1 MGPHLPVAKPG
12 VHRFDENYM
21 NEENLPMPGTS
32 TDSPGDIR
40 AEEILAALDE
50 DQRAVALATRGPVCV
65 IAGAGTGKTRAITHR
80 IAYAAAI
87 GTMDPQKVLAIT
99 FTARAAGE
107 MRVRLRGLGVP
118 MVAARTIHAAAL
130 KQLIYFWPS
139 VFGGKT
145 PDLITTKSSF
155 LGEAINR
162 AGLSDTLRATS
173 RELMRDIASEIEWA
187 KVSEVAPEDF
197 LLEIEQ
203 RVQKPRINAE
213 QLAKVYMAYESVKK
227 QELAIDFEDVL
238 LLTAA
243 MIEEERDVRERVQDQ
258 YRYFTIDEYQD
269 ISPIQQR
276 LINAWIGTR
285 QDICVVGDPAQTIY
299 SFAGAT
305 PIFLNSFTKKYP
317 EAEVIRLSTGY
328 RSTPEITFAA
338 NALLRHGAMG
348 QELVAINSHG
358 KKPSVDAYSDES
370 AEIAGVLAQI
380 TDLLKTGTQAQEI
393 AILARTN
400 NQLKGIEREMNRLGL
415 PYQLRNTERFF
426 DRQDVRDF
434 LKVVRQASVIPTE
447 GVHWFDE
454 MRTLS
459 QPFLT
464 GESIDGIAALL
475 HLARELDADPS
486 FSPKTLR
493 SYIREV
499 EDRVQQNNPPTMP
512 VVTLATLHA
521 AKGLEWERVFLI
533 GASEGILPL
542 ENGATGQS
550 DAVINEERRLF
561 YVGMTRAKVDLHI
574 SHRQNPSR
582 FLHESG
588 LLA

>member
-1 MGPHLPVAKPG
+1 VALDG
-12 VHRFDENYM
+12 
-21 NEENLPMPGTS
+21 S
-32 TDSPGDIR
+32 SGDIR
-40 AEEILAALDE
+40 AEEILAALDN

-87 GTMDPQKVLAIT
+87 GTMDPQKVLALT
-99 FTARAAGE
+99 FTSRAAGE
-107 MRVRLRGLGVP
+107 MRTRLRSLGVP
-118 MVAARTIHAAAL
+118 TVAARTIHSAAL
-130 KQLIYFWPS
+130 KQLIYFWPT
-139 VFGGKT
+139 VFGGRVPELMTAKAGF
-145 PDLITTKSSF
+145 I
-155 LGEAINR
+155 GEAINR
-162 AGLSDTLRATS
+162 AGLSSELRATS

-187 KVSEVAPEDF
+187 KVSQVAPEDF
-197 LLEIEQ
+197 VDEISK
-203 RVQKPRINAE
+203 RTQKPRVSAE
-213 QLAKVYMAYESVKK
+213 KLAKVYTAYESVKK

-238 LLTAA
+238 LLAAA
-243 MIEEERDVRERVQDQ
+243 MLEEERTVRERVQDQ

-269 ISPIQQR
+269 ISPVQQR
-276 LINAWIGTR
+276 LINAWLGTR

-305 PIFLNSFTKKYP
+305 PVFLNSFTNRFP
-317 EAEVIRLSTGY
+317 DAEVIRLSTGY

-338 NALLRHGAMG
+338 NSLLRHGSMG
-348 QELVAINSHG
+348 QELVALNDHG
-358 KKPSVDAYSDES
+358 TKPSVDGYANED
-370 AEIAGVLAQI
+370 AEIAGVLAEI
-380 TDLLKTGTQAQEI
+380 TALLQSGTQAQEI

-400 NQLKGIEREMNRLGL
+400 NQLKGVERSMNKLGL
-415 PYQLRNTERFF
+415 PYQVRSTERFF
-426 DRQDVRDF
+426 DRQDVRDY
-434 LKVVRQASVIPTE
+434 LKEVRRASVLPTE
-447 GVHWFDE
+447 GVTWIDE
-454 MRTLS
+454 LRTIA

-475 HLARELDADPS
+475 HLARELDADAG

-493 SYIREV
+493 GYLREI

-512 VVTLATLHA
+512 VITLATLHA

-542 ENGATGQS
+542 ETGVTGQS
-550 DAVINEERRLF
+550 DAVIDEERRLF

-582 FLHESG
+582 FLREAG

>member
-1 MGPHLPVAKPG
+1 MALDGSV
-12 VHRFDENYM
+12 D
-21 NEENLPMPGTS
+21 
-32 TDSPGDIR
+32 
-40 AEEILAALDE
+40 EILAALDN

-87 GTMDPQKVLAIT
+87 GTMDPQKVLALT
-99 FTARAAGE
+99 FTSRAAGE
-107 MRVRLRGLGVP
+107 MRTRLRSLGVP
-118 MVAARTIHAAAL
+118 TVAARTIHAAAL
-130 KQLIYFWPS
+130 KQLIYFWPT
-139 VFGGKT
+139 VFGGRVPELMTAKAGF
-145 PDLITTKSSF
+145 I
-155 LGEAINR
+155 GEAINR
-162 AGLSDTLRATS
+162 AGLSSELRATS

-187 KVSEVAPEDF
+187 KVSQVAPEDF
-197 LLEIEQ
+197 VDEISK
-203 RVQKPRINAE
+203 RTQKPRVSADK
-213 QLAKVYMAYESVKK
+213 LAKVYAAYESVKK

-243 MIEEERDVRERVQDQ
+243 MIEEERIVRERVQDQ

-276 LINAWIGTR
+276 LINSWLGSR

-305 PIFLNSFTKKYP
+305 PVFLNSFTKRFP
-317 EAEVIRLSTGY
+317 DAEVIRLSTGY

-338 NALLRHGAMG
+338 NSLLRHGAMG
-348 QELVAINSHG
+348 QELVALNDHG
-358 KKPSVDAYSDES
+358 TKPSVDGYANED
-370 AEIAGVLAQI
+370 AEIAGVLAEI
-380 TDLLKTGTQAQEI
+380 TTLLQSGTQAQEI

-400 NQLKGIEREMNRLGL
+400 NQLKGVERSMNKLGL
-415 PYQLRNTERFF
+415 PYQVRSTERFF

-434 LKVVRQASVIPTE
+434 LKEVRRASVLPTE
-447 GVHWFDE
+447 GVSWIDE
-454 MRTLS
+454 LRTIA

-475 HLARELDADPS
+475 HLARELDGDAG
-486 FSPKTLR
+486 FTPKTLR
-493 SYIREV
+493 SYLREI

-542 ENGATGQS
+542 ETGVTGQS
-550 DAVINEERRLF
+550 DAVIDEERRLF

-582 FLHESG
+582 FLREAG